1 MKKSNLAGAPKP
13 KAPPITATDGQG
25 NTVAVTTIPV
35 SGLTRRALLMA
46 RQKHAEESEAIGQE
60 ASKLE
65 GYAEAD
71 GWRLDLNLLVWF
83 RPKQRPTTKPEL
95 VKDKK
100 TAEAKK

>member
-25 NTVAVTTIPV
+25 NRVAVETKPV

-46 RQKHAEESEAIGQE
+46 RQKYAEESEAIGQE
-60 ASKLE
+60 ASQLE

-71 GWRLDLNLLVWF
+71 GWKLDIQALLWF
-83 RPKQRPTTKPEL
+83 RPKQQPGKPAL
-95 VKDKK
+95 VRDEKK
-100 TAEAKK
+100 K